1 MKNKLTSLEQHYQD
15 LVFSLEMQPDA
26 DFLADLENRL
36 KEGPNKKR
44 GFIFWWTL
52 SSASTISMMLYGMMF
67 LLPAPISNVKFQN
80 YFSFLSN
87 ADQTTERS
95 IQNPIQSNY
104 LDQQYSKEVSKY
116 LDISLELSSRLPTF
130 ALGQITT
137 SSSSYTSS
145 SIDTLRNP
153 FLKPFQLLG
162 LLLAPKQLT
171 QPQLSQSKQTL
182 QSKPRALLERP
193 IELQFY
199 SGLNF
204 TRSYLYSDYNLVS
217 AYDLE
222 LTASERTLQTKNF
235 GVNALTYAGK
245 FQWGLG
251 IFLTHLGEQA
261 NFNYLEAELVPIA
274 GTLNA
279 FDTIYHPKTFSGKND
294 YRFIQLPLSLGYEI
308 KNAHFSFIPKY
319 SVAIGFRTGEQIGY
333 YPNRNGIGLSNF
345 FLPNVNIQHSVQAEF
360 RANTQ
365 LCFLSISPYLN
376 FNSVKTPPEVL
387 SYRKYINYGI
397 NLGIGVRLK

>member
-1 MKNKLTSLEQHYQD
+1 MKNKLTSLEQHYQN

-26 DFLADLENRL
+26 DFIADLENRL
-36 KEGPNKKR
+36 NEGPNKKR

-52 SSASTISMMLYGMMF
+52 SSASTISMLLYGMMF

-80 YFSFLSN
+80 NFSFLYN
-87 ADQTTERS
+87 VHQTLERT
-95 IQNPIQSNY
+95 IQNPIQSSN
-104 LDQQYSKEVSKY
+104 LDHKYTKVVSKS
-116 LDISLELSSRLPTF
+116 LDISLDQSSSLPTL
-130 ALGQITT
+130 ALGQVT
-137 SSSSYTSS
+137 SSSSFS

-162 LLLAPKQLT
+162 LLLVPQQFRQPQLT
-171 QPQLSQSKQTL
+171 QPKQTL
-182 QSKPRALLERP
+182 RSKTNAIFDRSF
-193 IELQFY
+193 ELQFY

-235 GVNALTYAGK
+235 GINAFTYAGN

-251 IFLTHLGEQA
+251 MFLTHLGEQA

-294 YRFIQLPLSLGYEI
+294 YRFIQMPLSLGYEI
-308 KNAHFSFIPKY
+308 KAAHFSFIPKY
-319 SVAIGFRTGEQIGY
+319 SVAVGFRTGEQIGY

-345 FLPNVNIQHSVQAEF
+345 FVPNVNIQHSVQAEF
-360 RANTQ
+360 RANTK
-365 LCFLSISPYLN
+365 LCFLSVSPYLN

-387 SYRKYINYGI
+387 SYRKYINYGV
-397 NLGIGVRLK
+397 NVGVGVRLK

>member
-26 DFLADLENRL
+26 DFIADLENRL
-36 KEGPNKKR
+36 NEGPNKKR

-52 SSASTISMMLYGMMF
+52 SSASTISMLLYGMMF

-80 YFSFLSN
+80 NFSFLYN
-87 ADQTTERS
+87 AHHTLERT
-95 IQNPIQSNY
+95 IQNPIQSSN
-104 LDQQYSKEVSKY
+104 LDQKYSKVVRKS
-116 LDISLELSSRLPTF
+116 LDISLELSPSLPTL
-130 ALGQITT
+130 ALGQVT
-137 SSSSYTSS
+137 SSSSSS

-162 LLLAPKQLT
+162 LLLVPQQFR

-182 QSKPRALLERP
+182 RSKTRALLDRS

-235 GVNALTYAGK
+235 GMNAFTYAGN

-251 IFLTHLGEQA
+251 MFLTHLGEQA
-261 NFNYLEAELVPIA
+261 NFNYLEAELLPIA

-308 KNAHFSFIPKY
+308 KAAHFSFIPKY
-319 SVAIGFRTGEQIGY
+319 SVAVGFRTGEQIGY

-345 FLPNVNIQHSVQAEF
+345 FVPNVNIQHSVQAEF
-360 RANTQ
+360 RANTK
-365 LCFLSISPYLN
+365 LCFLSVSPYLN

-387 SYRKYINYGI
+387 SYRKYINYGV
-397 NLGIGVRLK
+397 NVGVGVRLK